1 SGSHCAAASAWRS
14 SMPPGATWSG
24 APPRPWPTCIP
35 APVAARCGRN
45 CTGTGWRRCWRWSR
59 NSIRRPMRRCWHA
72 GARPW
77 GWSPA
82 RSRDGSTA
90 TKGKRR
96 LNARG
101 GRGVSSGG
109 LGARPASLWGSPG
122 GGGPDPDNEDESMN
136 KRILLLV
143 PVALALAGAA
153 LVASAQQSGGTD
165 RATAQGDQA
174 RQAAARA
181 DRSAADARREAAR
194 RAAEEA
200 RRSEEHTSAL

>member
-1 SGSHCAAASAWRS
+1 
-14 SMPPGATWSG
+14 
-24 APPRPWPTCIP
+24 
-35 APVAARCGRN
+35 
-45 CTGTGWRRCWRWSR
+45 
-59 NSIRRPMRRCWHA
+59 
-72 GARPW
+72 
-77 GWSPA
+77 
-82 RSRDGSTA
+82 
-90 TKGKRR
+90 
-96 LNARG
+96 
-101 GRGVSSGG
+101 
-109 LGARPASLWGSPG
+109 
-122 GGGPDPDNEDESMN
+122 MN

-200 RRSEEHTSAL
+200 RKAREAARESGARRPAEREEEEDGRR